1 MKAYIDIQMDKKEA
15 TELFEAYSIDTLV
28 FRRADGTTFNIDFEE
43 ADYDLKED
51 LLYTRLKSLGC
62 SYVDQW
68 EEDLGCS
75 YDDVENNVGLFK
87 DSTLVEVCVY
97 FDKDDKDVTS
107 NVLENIDFSVKEV
120 SLLVGEETIKYDVDK
135 IAVI

>member
-43 ADYDLKED
+43 ADYGLKED
-51 LLYTRLKSLGC
+51 LLYTRLKS
-62 SYVDQW
+62 
-68 EEDLGCS
+68 LGCS